1 MLGANMN
8 NEKMIN
14 KNECFIC
21 SPKIQKVEG
30 EHVIGDE
37 KQYSNDYTQIFNIDL
52 GEIICNSC
60 KEKINAWGG
69 SINYRTPQSPRT
81 N

>member
-1 MLGANMN
+1 MN

-14 KNECFIC
+14 KNECVIC
-21 SPKIQKVEG
+21 SSKNQKVEE
-30 EHVIGDE
+30 EHIINDG
-37 KQYSNDYTQIFNIDL
+37 KQYSNYYAKNYNIDF

-60 KEKINAWGG
+60 KEKVNAWGG
-69 SINYRTPQSPRT
+69 SVNYRTPAIPRT